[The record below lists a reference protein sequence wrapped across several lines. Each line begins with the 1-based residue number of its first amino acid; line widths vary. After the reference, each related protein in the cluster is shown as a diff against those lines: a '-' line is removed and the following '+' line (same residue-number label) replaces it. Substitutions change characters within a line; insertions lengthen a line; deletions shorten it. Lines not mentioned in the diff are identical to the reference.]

1 MFSLLLYLP
10 LFILGLAVG
19 SFLNCVIYRLDKKES
34 SLEGRSFCPRCRH
47 KLSWLD
53 LIPVFSFFA
62 LKGKCRY
69 CHKKISWQYPL
80 VEITTAALLVLIVNQ
95 QLATSNQLLLIF
107 RSPFFFLFSCFLI
120 IIFVYDLKYYLIPD
134 KVVYPAIG
142 LAFIYQLLEAS
153 KFSLGSFNF
162 NYLFFVLLSAFLAS
176 FFFLLIFLISK
187 GEWLG
192 FGDVKLAIFL
202 GLLLG
207 WPNILVALFSAFFI
221 GAIIGTGLIVLRR
234 KNLKSAV
241 PFAPFLVIGTFLA
254 LFWGK
259 LIFDWYISFVLY

>member
-19 SFLNCVIYRLDKKES
+19 SFLNCVIYRIDKKES
-34 SLEGRSFCPRCRH
+34 SLKGRSFCPRCRH

-80 VEITTAALLVLIVNQ
+80 VEIATAGLLILVVNQ
-95 QLATSNQLLLIF
+95 QLAVSNQFFLIS
-107 RSPFFFLFSCFLI
+107 RSIFFFVFSCFLI

-153 KFSLGSFNF
+153 KLNLGSFNL
-162 NYLFFVLLSAFLAS
+162 NSLLSPLLSAFLAS

-192 FGDVKLAIFL
+192 FGDVKLAVFL
-202 GLLLG
+202 GLILS
-207 WPNILVALFSAFFI
+207 WPNILVALFLAFFI
-221 GAIIGTGLIVLRR
+221 GAIIGTGLIVLKR
-234 KNLKSAV
+234 KTIKSAV

-259 LIFDWYISFVLY
+259 LIFDWYISLILY